1 MGRPY
6 WYAYMQTKKW
16 EKCFCKVEDA
26 ETEENLR
33 KALAEMLEGYS
44 DFIEDLVEDD
54 GKWAL
59 EGMLVD

>member
-16 EKCFCKVEDA
+16 EECFCKVEDA

-54 GKWAL
+54 GK
-59 EGMLVD
+59 